1 MTCAQTL
8 AIVRPHMRFFLEFV
22 MNLVAFRAALFA
34 ALAVSA
40 LLGFAPPAAAQ
51 VPDEVIRKALAQR
64 LTPGTKIDAVRVS
77 PVAGLFEVQI
87 GTQLLYVNEAATYL
101 IQGNLVNLESG
112 RNVTQERSEA
122 LFAEL
127 EKVVMPVLW
136 SPDALQDAVKLVKGN
151 GARKVV
157 VFEDPYCGYCK
168 KLRQSFAEMND
179 ITVYTFM
186 VAALS
191 PDSGNKA
198 RDLWCSA
205 DRTKAYDDWMVRGKA
220 PVSAEKTCT
229 DPVKRVADLA
239 KRLGVGPVPHVVFSD
254 GTKNLGYLAS
264 ADLGKRLLTVKPAF

>member
-1 MTCAQTL
+1 MK
-8 AIVRPHMRFFLEFV
+8 F
-22 MNLVAFRAALFA
+22 VAFRAAM
-34 ALAVSA
+34 LAVISVLSVA
-40 LLGFAPPAAAQ
+40 QPSAAQ
-51 VPDEVIRKALAQR
+51 VPDEAIRKALAQR
-64 LTPGTKIDAVRVS
+64 LTPGTKVDAVRAS

-87 GTQLLYVNEAATYL
+87 GTQVLYVNEAATYL
-101 IQGNLVNLESG
+101 IQGNLVNVESG

-122 LFAEL
+122 LVAEL
-127 EKVVMPVLW
+127 EKVVMPLLW
-136 SPDALQDAVKLVKGN
+136 SPDALRDAVKLVKGN
-151 GARKVV
+151 GARKLV

-191 PDSGNKA
+191 PDSVNKA

-205 DRTKAYDDWMVRGKA
+205 DRAKAYEDWMVRSKA
-220 PVSAEKTCT
+220 PVAAEKSCA

-264 ADLGKRLLTVKPAF
+264 ADLVKRLLTVKPAF

>member
-1 MTCAQTL
+1 MK
-8 AIVRPHMRFFLEFV
+8 F
-22 MNLVAFRAALFA
+22 VAFRAAI
-34 ALAVSA
+34 LAVIGVLS
-40 LLGFAPPAAAQ
+40 FVQPAAAQ
-51 VPDEVIRKALAQR
+51 VPEDAIRKALAQR
-64 LTPGTKIDAVRVS
+64 LTPGTKIDAIRVS
-77 PVAGLFEVQI
+77 PVVGLFEVQI

-112 RNVTQERSEA
+112 RNTTQERSEA
-122 LFAEL
+122 LIADL

-136 SPDALQDAVKLVKGN
+136 SHDALQDAVKLVKGN

-168 KLRQSFAEMND
+168 KLRQSFAEMSD

-191 PDSGNKA
+191 PDSANKA

-205 DRTKAYDDWMVRGKA
+205 DRTKAYDDWMVRSKA
-220 PVSAEKTCT
+220 PVAADKSCA

>member
-1 MTCAQTL
+1 MK
-8 AIVRPHMRFFLEFV
+8 F
-22 MNLVAFRAALFA
+22 VAFRAAL
-34 ALAVSA
+34 LAVISMFS
-40 LLGFAPPAAAQ
+40 FAQPVAAQ
-51 VPDEVIRKALAQR
+51 IPDEAIRKAVAQR

-77 PVAGLFEVQI
+77 PIAGLFEVQI
-87 GTQLLYVNEAATYL
+87 GTQVIYVNEAATYL

-112 RNVTQERSEA
+112 RNVTQDRTEA
-122 LFAEL
+122 LLAEL

-191 PDSGNKA
+191 PDSGVKS

-205 DRTKAYDDWMVRGKA
+205 DRAKAYEDWMVRGVA
-220 PVSAEKTCT
+220 PATANKSCT

-264 ADLGKRLLTVKPAF
+264 ADLGKRLSTVKPAF

>member
-1 MTCAQTL
+1 
-8 AIVRPHMRFFLEFV
+8 
-22 MNLVAFRAALFA
+22 MNFVAFRAAM
-34 ALAVSA
+34 LAVIGVLSVA
-40 LLGFAPPAAAQ
+40 QPAAAQ
-51 VPDEVIRKALAQR
+51 VPDEAIRKALALR
-64 LTPGTKIDAVRVS
+64 LTSGTKVDAVRAS

-87 GTQLLYVNEAATYL
+87 GTQVLYVNEAATYL

-112 RNVTQERSEA
+112 RNVTQERAEA
-122 LFAEL
+122 LLADV

-151 GARKVV
+151 GAHKVV

-205 DRTKAYDDWMVRGKA
+205 DRTKAYDDWMVRSKA
-220 PVSAEKTCT
+220 PVAADKGCA

-254 GTKNLGYLAS
+254 GSKNLGYLAS
-264 ADLGKRLLTVKPAF
+264 ADLGKRLLTVKPTF